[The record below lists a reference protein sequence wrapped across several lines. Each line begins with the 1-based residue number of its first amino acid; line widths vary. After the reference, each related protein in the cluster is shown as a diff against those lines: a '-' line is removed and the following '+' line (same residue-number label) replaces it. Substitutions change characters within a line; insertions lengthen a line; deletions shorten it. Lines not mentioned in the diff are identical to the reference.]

1 MGWGYDNYYPPYVP
15 VAERRA
21 NAAKEVAKRLKSG
34 AKIFPVKIEGL
45 KITKSFWGNSWCGN
59 LEAYSDYANRLPR
72 GRTYVRNGSV
82 VHLHIEKG
90 QITAMVSGSEV
101 YDVKITISPLE
112 AKTWSGLKAESAGQI
127 GSLVELLQGKLSK
140 QVMEIVTRRDTGL
153 FPKPR
158 EIKMRCSCPDSAGM
172 CKHLAAVM
180 YGVGA
185 RLDQQPELLFT
196 LRHVDHLEL
205 IQGAGQA
212 DIVGKPSKT
221 GKKTIASGDLADM
234 FGIEMAG
241 PVDPV
246 SNPANTA
253 QPEALKPKKRAS
265 QPKPSQSTAVEP
277 KRKTSNAVKPID
289 VEPALVAS
297 SKPRAKPGS
306 KLAGST
312 EPVATKVP
320 AKRRTTSKTK
330 VTVGT
335 ISEVEPNAISKG
347 AKSESKSGKG
357 KSLPRKKPTAAPS
370 VKSLARTKTSA
381 AEKAVE

>member
-21 NAAKEVAKRLKSG
+21 NAAKEVAKLVKKG

-45 KITKSFWGNSWCGN
+45 KITKSFWGNSWCSN
-59 LEAYSDYANRLPR
+59 LESYSDYANRLPR

-101 YDVKITISPLE
+101 YDVKITISQLDS
-112 AKTWSGLKAESAGQI
+112 KTWAGLKTQSAGQI

-140 QVMEIVTRRDTGL
+140 QVMEIVTQRDTGL
-153 FPKPR
+153 FPRPR

-205 IQGAGQA
+205 IQVAGQA
-212 DIVGKPSKT
+212 DIVGKPSKASR
-221 GKKTIASGDLADM
+221 KTIAAGDLADM

-241 PVDPV
+241 DSAPV
-246 SNPANTA
+246 STPFETSATK
-253 QPEALKPKKRAS
+253 QPKPKKRATRS
-265 QPKPSQSTAVEP
+265 KPSPSDTAEP
-277 KRKTSNAVKPID
+277 TAKSID
-289 VEPALVAS
+289 FIEPSENLPVIAPT
-297 SKPRAKPGS
+297 KPRAKPGT
-306 KLAGST
+306 KLAGVTATALTKGPTKGRIASKSKV
-312 EPVATKVP
+312 VAE
-320 AKRRTTSKTK
+320 
-330 VTVGT
+330 TV
-335 ISEVEPNAISKG
+335 SEVEPNVVP
-347 AKSESKSGKG
+347 KSA
-357 KSLPRKKPTAAPS
+357 PRKKPNPTPS
-370 VKSLARTKTSA
+370 VQSLARTKSGA
-381 AEKAVE
+381 ATTTAFE